1 MSKIYTFDSLSDL
14 ENYINQFSHNDIAIY
29 AEAGIYH
36 VRLFDK
42 LNTNV
47 DCEFNSYLNTYT
59 YTYSY
64 SFSNTNE
71 ITVTNAE
78 LAYHYYNI
86 NYESSY
92 NQAYSMGQPLPVY
105 DENQIFNMK
114 SIAYK
119 LNNNLYK
126 RINKAGNIDKTA
138 DIANVHLSDII
149 NNHESQDLNINGLVD
164 NLINKHA
171 TNRTP
176 FTANSYWQW

>member
-14 ENYINQFSHNDIAIY
+14 ENYIKQFSHNDIAIY
-29 AEAGIYH
+29 AEGGVYH

-47 DCEFNSYLNTYT
+47 NYEFNSYLNAYA

-71 ITVTNAE
+71 ITVSDAAF
-78 LAYHYYNI
+78 AYHNYNR
-86 NYESSY
+86 NYAIAYS
-92 NQAYSMGQPLPVY
+92 QAYSMGQPLPVY
-105 DENQIFNMK
+105 DENKIFNMK
-114 SIAYK
+114 SIAYR

-126 RINKAGNIDKTA
+126 RINKAGNINKTE

-149 NNHESQDLNINGLVD
+149 SNHNSQDLNINGLVN
-164 NLINKHA
+164 NLIDQHA
-171 TNRTP
+171 TNRTA
-176 FTANSYWQW
+176 FTSNAYWQW